1 VTFASILFERDT
13 PFLHIVRQDEFS
25 KERVAA
31 ASGRTRLTAREG
43 SRSGKEGLSWLANQA
58 GIRTAS

>member
-1 VTFASILFERDT
+1 MLIS
-13 PFLHIVRQDEFS
+13 FLTSRCQGGFS

>member
-1 VTFASILFERDT
+1 MLIS
-13 PFLHIVRQDEFS
+13 FLTSRCQGCFS

-31 ASGRTRLTAREG
+31 ASGRTRLLAREG